1 MGKQT
6 KDPIGHE
13 VSRILTHAADEMGIN
28 QPRLAEL
35 TGIPQQTI
43 SRFFKGQAVSITHA
57 ALVSKALGLSHA
69 VVTEQ
74 ALRNIEAIESRLV

>member
-1 MGKQT
+1 MSKQV

-13 VSRILTHAADEMGIN
+13 VSRILTHAAEEMGVN

-35 TGIPQQTI
+35 TDIPQQTI
-43 SRFFKGQAVSITHA
+43 SRFFKGQAMSITHA

-74 ALRNIEAIESRLV
+74 ALQNIEAIDSKIA

>member
-1 MGKQT
+1 MNKPL

-13 VSRILTHAADEMGIN
+13 VSRILTHAAEEMGVN
-28 QPRLAEL
+28 QPRLAEM

-43 SRFFKGQAVSITHA
+43 SRFFKGQAMSITHA
-57 ALVSKALGLSHA
+57 ALVSKSLGLSHA

-74 ALRNIEAIESRLV
+74 ALQNIEAIDSKLV